1 MIATQ
6 TFGLYDLGLLVRV
19 TDFILNPFD
28 SSNECI
34 GQLEHYT
41 AGTLWGRGA
50 LIYGERCYLKFEG
63 ILISYPL

>member
-34 GQLEHYT
+34 GQLEHVHCWDIVEKG
-41 AGTLWGRGA
+41 GTDLWGEV
-50 LIYGERCYLKFEG
+50 LFEV
-63 ILISYPL
+63 